1 MEVSKKS
8 PLLHWLSFTGLI
20 AILLSSCRS
29 TETRPAVTSDESN
42 RVSIATS
49 SAKISSAAGLSKLV
63 DVALQNHPEIDA
75 AEARV
80 RRMMAKVPQVASL
93 PDPKFKASSGSMA
106 ETAAGRVKWM
116 AGVEQALPFPGK
128 LREMAKAAGKDAEA
142 AAAQLEAV
150 RLSIAAQVEQAYW
163 NLYLAARTTSITGEN
178 QDALKL
184 IRESVDTAVAA
195 NKANQSDQ
203 LRLASEAGR
212 LEQSLIG
219 SHQREA
225 SARSRLNSLLN
236 RPTGSSLPTPKF
248 QRSSSKRDLK
258 SLIATAEL
266 QHPSVKAAD
275 AELQAFRH
283 RLKRAELEGYP
294 DFFLGAQHAAVANS
308 GLAPSANGRDQ
319 LFATVGVSI
328 PLWRAPRKAM
338 LDEARAGIEESSAKI
353 GAARS
358 SLRYEV
364 EDAWLRANAAGDL
377 ITLFE
382 KQIIPESK
390 QAFDGV
396 LTGFSSG
403 EQKFVDTIDAWRQLL
418 GFQLQQ
424 AGNEAELGKALAALR
439 KSTGT
444 KL

>member
-1 MEVSKKS
+1 MEMPISIS
-8 PLLHWLSFTGLI
+8 ILPCLAIAGLVP
-20 AILLSSCRS
+20 ILFSSCRS
-29 TETRPAVTSDESN
+29 TGSSPAVATDEPAPV
-42 RVSIATS
+42 RIAANP
-49 SAKISSAAGLSKLV
+49 AKISGTASLKELV
-63 DVALQNHPEIDA
+63 AFALQNQPEIHA

-93 PDPKFKASSGSMA
+93 PDPKFKTSAGSMA
-106 ETAAGRVKWM
+106 ETAAGRVEWM

-128 LREMAKAAGKDAEA
+128 LREMAKAAGKDAEV

-150 RLSIAAQVEQAYW
+150 QLSVAAQVEQAYW
-163 NLYLAARTTSITGEN
+163 NLYLALQTSSITREN

-184 IRESVDTAVAA
+184 IRESVDARVAA
-195 NKANQSDQ
+195 NKANQDDQ
-203 LRLASEAGR
+203 LRLAAEAGR
-212 LEQSLIG
+212 LENMLIV
-219 SHQREA
+219 SQRSEA

-236 RPTGSSLPTPKF
+236 RPAGSPLPTPKF
-248 QRSSSKRDLK
+248 HHSGSRRDLK
-258 SLIATAEL
+258 SLLARAES
-266 QHPSVKAAD
+266 QHPRVKAAD

-319 LFATVGVSI
+319 LFATVGISI
-328 PLWRAPRKAM
+328 PLWQAPRRAM
-338 LDEARAGIEESSAKI
+338 IDEAQAGIEEASAKI
-353 GAARS
+353 GTARAN
-358 SLRYEV
+358 LRYEV
-364 EDAWLRANAAGDL
+364 EDAWLRAKATEDL

-382 KQIIPESK
+382 KQILPESK

-396 LTGFSSG
+396 LTGFAAG
-403 EQKFVDTIDAWRQLL
+403 EQDFVDSIDSWRQLL

>member
-1 MEVSKKS
+1 MEVFKAF
-8 PLLHWLSFTGLI
+8 PILTWLSATGVI

-29 TETRPAVTSDESN
+29 TESRPTVVPEESD
-42 RVSIATS
+42 RASIAASPARISS
-49 SAKISSAAGLSKLV
+49 SASLKDLV
-63 DVALQNHPEIDA
+63 EIALQNQPEIHA

-93 PDPKFKASSGSMA
+93 PDPKFKTSAGSMA
-106 ETAAGRVKWM
+106 ETAAGRVEWM

-128 LREMAKAAGKDAEA
+128 LREMAKAAGKDAEV

-150 RLSIAAQVEQAYW
+150 RLSVAAQVEQAYW
-163 NLYLAARTTSITGEN
+163 NLYLARQTSSITREN

-184 IRESVDTAVAA
+184 IRESVDARVAA
-195 NKANQSDQ
+195 NKANQDDQ
-203 LRLASEAGR
+203 LRLAAEAGR
-212 LEQSLIG
+212 LENMLIE
-219 SHQREA
+219 SRRREA

-236 RPTGSSLPTPKF
+236 RPAGSPLPTPSF
-248 QRSSSKRDLK
+248 HRSGSRRDLK
-258 SLIATAEL
+258 SLLAMAES

-319 LFATVGVSI
+319 LFATVGISI
-328 PLWRAPRKAM
+328 PLWQAPRRAM
-338 LDEARAGIEESSAKI
+338 IDEAQAGIEEASAKI
-353 GAARS
+353 GTARAN
-358 SLRYEV
+358 LRYEV
-364 EDAWLRANAAGDL
+364 EDAWLRAKATEDL
-377 ITLFE
+377 ITLFD
-382 KQIIPESK
+382 KQILPEAK

-396 LTGFSSG
+396 LTGLAAG
-403 EQKFVDTIDAWRQLL
+403 EQSFVDSIDTWRQLL
-418 GFQLQQ
+418 GFELQQ
-424 AGNEAELGKALAALR
+424 AANKAELGKALAALR